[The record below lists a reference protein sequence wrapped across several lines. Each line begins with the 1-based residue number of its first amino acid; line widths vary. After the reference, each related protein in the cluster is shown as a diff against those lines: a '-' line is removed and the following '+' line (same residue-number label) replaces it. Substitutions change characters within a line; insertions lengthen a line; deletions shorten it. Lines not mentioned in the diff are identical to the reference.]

1 VRKWR
6 TLVDGG
12 GFFEAPRWHNGR
24 WWVADF
30 YHHQVLAVT
39 EEGATETVLEVP
51 TQPSGLGWMPDDSL
65 LVVSMR
71 DHRVL
76 RLSPEGTVTVHAE
89 LGGLCGG
96 HLNDMVV
103 DTAGH
108 AFVGDFGFDLMGAG
122 DPKTTNLVRI
132 DPEGTVTV
140 VAEEMHFPNGM
151 VITPDGSTL
160 VVGETMACR
169 YTAFDL
175 APNGQLANR
184 RVWVQLAP
192 APVLSD
198 YASTLGQLG
207 VAPDGCTMDAEQAL
221 WVADALGGR
230 LLHVARDGEI
240 LEELHAPEGLGFF
253 ACMLGGPDGR
263 HLLACAAPDFF
274 EANRSTRDEALL
286 LVTEV
291 EVPHGGLP

>member
-1 VRKWR
+1 MRRWT
-6 TLVDGG
+6 TLVEGG
-12 GFFEAPRWHNGR
+12 GFFEAPRWHEGR
-24 WWVADF
+24 WWVSDF
-30 YHHQVLAVT
+30 YHHQVLAVS
-39 EEGATETVLEVP
+39 EEGATETVLEVQA
-51 TQPSGLGWMPDDSL
+51 QPSGLGWMPDGSL

-76 RLSPEGTVTVHAE
+76 RRTPDGTVRVHAE
-89 LGGLCGG
+89 LEPLCGG

-103 DTAGH
+103 DSAGH
-108 AFVGDFGFDLMGAG
+108 AFVGDFGFDLMGAK
-122 DPKTTNLVRI
+122 DPATTNLARV
-132 DPEGTVTV
+132 DPDGTVTV
-140 VAEEMHFPNGM
+140 VAEEMYFPNGM

-160 VVGETMACR
+160 VVGETIACR

-175 APNGQLANR
+175 SPRGELANR

-192 APVLSD
+192 APTLGD

-207 VAPDGCTMDAEQAL
+207 VAPDGCTMDAEEAL

-230 LLHVARDGEI
+230 LLHVSREGTI
-240 LEELHAPEGLGFF
+240 LEEARAPEGYGFF
-253 ACMLGGPDGR
+253 ACMLGGSNGR
-263 HLLACAAPDFF
+263 QLLACAAPDFF
-274 EANRSTRDEALL
+274 EANRSTRDEAIL